1 LDTKQVRF
9 CGFGGQ
15 GIILAG
21 LIFSHAGIADGK
33 WVTST
38 STYGAAARG
47 GACRCDVVISD
58 EPIIFPQVIKPD
70 ILIPMSQPAYD
81 RYIGDIE
88 RGIGIVIYDEGVMPR
103 EIGELEQIGIPATR
117 VAIEELGNEIVA
129 NMIILGAIIEMTSI
143 VSKEA
148 LISATRENVPE
159 TFTELNVK
167 ALDIGFNL
175 GRKVRL

>member
-1 LDTKQVRF
+1 M
-9 CGFGGQ
+9 G
-15 GIILAG
+15 
-21 LIFSHAGIADGK
+21 
-33 WVTST
+33 
-38 STYGAAARG
+38 
-47 GACRCDVVISD
+47 
-58 EPIIFPQVIKPD
+58 
-70 ILIPMSQPAYD
+70 D

-88 RGIGIVIYDEGVMPR
+88 RGIVIYDEGVMPR

-129 NMIILGAIIEMTSI
+129 NMIILGATIEMTSI
-143 VSKEA
+143 VSREA